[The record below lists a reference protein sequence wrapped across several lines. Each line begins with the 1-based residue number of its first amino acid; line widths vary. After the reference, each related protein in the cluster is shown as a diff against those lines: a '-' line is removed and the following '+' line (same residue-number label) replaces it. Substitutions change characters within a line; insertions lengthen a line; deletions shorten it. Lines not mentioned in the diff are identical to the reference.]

1 MKTIKSNYIKLLFLV
16 IAVVVL
22 GSCSDDFLEKKPT
35 EFVDTEGATKT
46 TANLMTLLNG
56 IHRSLYIRYE
66 GNQDENGLGSL
77 MQQVD
82 IAGDDVVFPVTN
94 GWYLQVYNWAA
105 FTNENSPDIRF
116 QFRTYYRI
124 IRNANTIINAAD
136 AAIGTDA
143 DRKIVKGQALLYRA
157 FCHYQLV
164 QLFGKRYVSGVTNSQ
179 LGVPVVLT
187 VGSEGAARATVEE
200 VYAQINKDLDEANVL
215 LVGYSKLNNSH
226 LDLKV
231 SQGLKARVALTQGN
245 WSVAAEY
252 ANKARTGKTLMS
264 MADYAAGFNDYNNK
278 EWMWGS
284 HVNEVQTDYFGNF
297 GAYMSRNYN
306 STVIRSCP
314 KAINSKLYDM
324 IPLTDVRS
332 TIFDKTG
339 KHTALALPSNYAKF
353 PYTSQKFLSVSTG
366 DSRCD
371 IPYMRVA
378 EMYLIEAEAKA
389 RLGNA
394 DAATVL
400 FDFEKSRNPLYTLST
415 NTGQALIDEILLQ
428 RRIEL
433 WGEGFRFYDL
443 KRTNAPLDRTGA
455 NHDSGIVNGVM
466 NVLPSDKRWQWL
478 IPKAEIN
485 ANPLMV
491 QNEL

>member
-1 MKTIKSNYIKLLFLV
+1 MKLHHIKLIFV
-16 IAVVVL
+16 FISIIFL
-22 GSCSDDFLEKKPT
+22 GSCSEDFLEKKPT
-35 EFVDTEGATKT
+35 EFVNYEGATKT
-46 TANLMTLLNG
+46 TENLMTLLNG

-66 GNQDENGLGSL
+66 AQNENGLGSL
-77 MQQVD
+77 MQQIDFAGED
-82 IAGDDVVFPVTN
+82 IVFPVTN
-94 GWYLQVYNWAA
+94 GWYLQVYNWSA
-105 FTNENSPDIRF
+105 FSNENSQDLRF

-124 IRNANTIINAAD
+124 IRNANTIINAVD
-136 AAIGTDA
+136 DAIGSDE
-143 DRKIVKGQALLYRA
+143 DKKILKGQALLYRA

-164 QLFGKRYVSGVTNSQ
+164 QLFGERYTNGITNSQ
-179 LGVPVVLT
+179 LGVPIVLT
-187 VGSEGAARATVEE
+187 VGNDNFPRSTVEE
-200 VYAQINKDLDEANVL
+200 VYTQINKDLDEANTI
-215 LVGYSKLNNSH
+215 LVGYEKPNNSH

-231 SQGLKARVALTQGN
+231 AQGLKARVALTQGN
-245 WSVAAEY
+245 WAVAADY
-252 ANKARTGKTLMS
+252 ANKARTGQALMS
-264 MADYAAGFNDYNNK
+264 AAEYVKGFNDYNNT

-314 KAINSKLYDM
+314 KAINSKLYNL
-324 IPLTDVRS
+324 IPATDVRAL
-332 TIFDKTG
+332 IFDKTG
-339 KHTALALPSNYAKF
+339 NHTALALPSNFAKF
-353 PYTSQKFLSVSTG
+353 PYTSQKFLSVSAG

-371 IPYMRVA
+371 VPYMRVA

-400 FDFEKSRNPLYTLST
+400 FDFEVSRNPSYVLST
-415 NTGQALIDEILLQ
+415 NTGQTLVDEILLQ

-443 KRTNAPLDRTGA
+443 KRTNTPLDRTGA

-466 NVLPSDKRWQWL
+466 NVAPTDKRWQWL
-478 IPKAEIN
+478 IPRAEIN

-491 QNEL
+491 QNPL